1 MVDED
6 FAPEE
11 RAHDRKTGNEIP
23 AFDEISEDRQRED
36 APAAFQETLEDT
48 QPGEPENVT
57 PLLAEGSENRR
68 LDDAPLAHE
77 GAPRK
82 SKSNASRLLDV
93 DHLMTSVLSLAGSF
107 IPFFSTLKHFKP
119 G

>member
-36 APAAFQETLEDT
+36 APAAFQETSEDT

-82 SKSNASRLLDV
+82 SKSNASRLLDA

-107 IPFFSTLKHFKP
+107 IPFFFHLKTF
-119 G
+119 